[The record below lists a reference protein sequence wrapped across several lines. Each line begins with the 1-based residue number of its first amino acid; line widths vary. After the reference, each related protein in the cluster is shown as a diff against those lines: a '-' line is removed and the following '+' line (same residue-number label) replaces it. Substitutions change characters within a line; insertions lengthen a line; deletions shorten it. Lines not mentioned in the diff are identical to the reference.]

1 MLHPLAIVLTA
12 VCDLEQD
19 YNARFLEEA
28 EPSENDPRLVAY
40 VLLCDLFNE
49 NEIRSRIP
57 PGSQFFKRVR
67 QNQDARYH
75 CLLEAEIR
83 GRSRGLADRFLDF
96 KAAFALP
103 TAALYQGDTR
113 VLDFARRRVAA
124 DLHPRLHASLLRV
137 SIARW
142 SPVNLE
148 TRLGGAAHSADPR
161 GSSGPGTCR
170 RAHAAPDSERQGRLR
185 GSYLPGS
192 SA

>member
-1 MLHPLAIVLTA
+1 MIYDPPPLEGALLQGEILEDVWEHRALTTAPPEEGNVPLQSLLHPLAIVLTA

-103 TAALYQGDTR
+103 TAALYQG
-113 VLDFARRRVAA
+113 
-124 DLHPRLHASLLRV
+124 
-137 SIARW
+137 I
-142 SPVNLE
+142 
-148 TRLGGAAHSADPR
+148 R
-161 GSSGPGTCR
+161 GSSISR
-170 RAHAAPDSERQGRLR
+170 VAV
-185 GSYLPGS
+185 LPPIYIHDFMHRF
-192 SA
+192 